1 MQDSPFIVQKGG
13 QTSRTAGDSGNCP
26 LPWAWF
32 RVIHDPAVHCEEG
45 ITMPFT
51 FEGLNVYRRAL
62 KVAETVSGMAAA
74 FGRSHYLLAD
84 ELRRGSCHFCDEK
97 TGTGERK

>member
-1 MQDSPFIVQKGG
+1 
-13 QTSRTAGDSGNCP
+13 
-26 LPWAWF
+26 
-32 RVIHDPAVHCEEG
+32 
-45 ITMPFT
+45 MPFT